1 MTLLSNLIALQYQ
14 KNASSCVLRT
24 LLNCMA
30 VQSFKFCHLSCSS
43 PISGSERPDSQPKS
57 ARQAGW
63 SFHCLTAPHSS
74 NHKDSQIL
82 LCNICKSKI
91 IQSQQDLP
99 WAKGTLPPGKEDFLR
114 LLKTLWALPPRFL
127 CPWLTANFRCEWCTY
142 SLCQCAL
149 ILAVVVSQTTITQS

>member
-1 MTLLSNLIALQYQ
+1 MTLLRNLIALQYQ
-14 KNASSCVLRT
+14 KNASPCVLRT

-82 LCNICKSKI
+82 LCNNIFLNNIFHKGKGHFATGKSALFA
-91 IQSQQDLP
+91 SSENLGGLGLP
-99 WAKGTLPPGKEDFLR
+99 CSYAPG
-114 LLKTLWALPPRFL
+114 
-127 CPWLTANFRCEWCTY
+127 
-142 SLCQCAL
+142 
-149 ILAVVVSQTTITQS
+149 